1 MRKIIKILFIIFI
14 AILYNANSQFMENAS
29 RSLFSD
35 IKANKVG
42 DAVVVLIIEETQ
54 ADNTATTSNGR
65 STTLS
70 GQASGQVGNTTTS
83 TGGSAQG
90 SLGAGTNFKGN
101 GTTTR
106 KETIKS
112 KLSARVMQVDSNGNL
127 RIQATRKTKVNGE
140 NQLITLEGWVRPID
154 ISSDNTVPSYNI
166 MDLNLI
172 IEGDGSISKIQEPG
186 LITKFLRILF

>member
-1 MRKIIKILFIIFI
+1 MKKLVNILFITLF
-14 AILYNANSQFMENAS
+14 AVLYSANSQFTENAS

-35 IKANKVG
+35 ITARKVG
-42 DAVVVLIIEETQ
+42 DAIVVLIYEETQ
-54 ADNTATTSNGR
+54 ADNSATTENGR
-65 STTLS
+65 NTSLSATAS
-70 GQASGQVGNTTTS
+70 GQAGS

-90 SLGAGTNFKGN
+90 SLGAGTDFKGN

-106 KETIKS
+106 KESIRS
-112 KLSARVMQVDSNGNL
+112 KLSARVIEIDSNGNL
-127 RIQATRKTKVNGE
+127 KIQATRKTKVNGE

-154 ISSDNTVPSYNI
+154 ISADNSIPSYNI

-172 IEGDGSISKIQEPG
+172 IEGDGSVSKVQEPG

>member
-1 MRKIIKILFIIFI
+1 I

>member
-1 MRKIIKILFIIFI
+1 MKKTILILFIIFI
-14 AILYNANSQFMENAS
+14 ATLSYANSQFMENAS

-54 ADNTATTSNGR
+54 ANNTATTSNGR

-90 SLGAGTNFKGN
+90 SLGAGTEFKGN

-127 RIQATRKTKVNGE
+127 KIQATRKTKVNGE

>member
-1 MRKIIKILFIIFI
+1 MKKTILILFIIFI
-14 AILYNANSQFMENAS
+14 ATLSYANSQFMENAS
-29 RSLFSD
+29 RSFFSD

-54 ADNTATTSNGR
+54 ANNTATTSNGR
-65 STTLS
+65 STALS

-90 SLGAGTNFKGN
+90 SLGAGTEFKGN

-127 RIQATRKTKVNGE
+127 KIQATRKTKVNGE

>member
-1 MRKIIKILFIIFI
+1 MKKTILILFIIFI
-14 AILYNANSQFMENAS
+14 ATLSYANSQFMVNAS

-54 ADNTATTSNGR
+54 ANNTATTSNGR

-90 SLGAGTNFKGN
+90 SLGAGTEFKGN

-127 RIQATRKTKVNGE
+127 KIQATRKTKVNGE